1 MEAKEQ
7 ATRELIHD
15 LQKAVRGEVLF
26 DDLTRHLYATDASDF
41 SKMPLGVLLPRDTD
55 DIQAAM
61 EISAN
66 HGVPIIPRGGG
77 SSLSGQT
84 VGTGLIMDLSKHLKN
99 ILEINP
105 EEKWVRVEPGVVLD
119 PLNARLAQHGLMVG
133 PDPSSSM
140 VATMGGMAGNNSTGS
155 HSFRY
160 GMIADHI
167 QEMEVVLIDGSKVT
181 FTDKDSAA
189 VEGLARRES
198 MEGSLYRE
206 IPKLLGQYSRDI
218 ETRYPKTWRN
228 VAGYRLDHLLK
239 DQKNGSPMNLAQL
252 IPASEGSL
260 ATITQIKL
268 GVVAKPSALNLL
280 ILHYP
285 KVKNALEMVPAILE
299 YQPAAVELMTSP
311 SIMLADNHPGFRPKL
326 RKFVHGNPGAL
337 LIVEFAE
344 HSQVELE
351 NRLDTFKTWL
361 ATHGYRESITHCTTP
376 EQIANVWQIRKAV
389 IGLLLSKPGDD
400 KPIWIIDDA
409 TVPVDRLV
417 EYTEDVVAVGKNFGI
432 DINFDAHASA
442 GCLHMGLELNLKTRE
457 GLQLLEQ
464 LSKKIMDVAIAHDG
478 STTGE
483 HGEGLARSYFN
494 EQLYGQRLHQA
505 FREVKALFD
514 PDNRLNPHKV
524 INPIEP
530 WDSGWLR
537 YHPDYKTPHE
547 PAQTTLD
554 FSEHGGFAGLVE
566 MCSGLGVCRSEVSGT
581 MCPSFR
587 VTGDELH
594 STRGRANILR
604 AALSGK
610 LGTEGLTS
618 KEVYRAMELCLECKA
633 CRNECG
639 SKVDMAKLKYEF
651 LSQYQTKNGV
661 PVRSRM
667 FASMALADRV
677 GSKVPRL
684 ANALYTNNIFR
695 RILDKTV
702 KIEKRRDFP
711 LLALETFQQWFKR
724 RSGVRKGERGE
735 VILWDDCHI
744 SYHEPE
750 MGVAAVTVLE
760 AAGYEV
766 MLIRDRKCCG
776 RPMISKGLLKESRQN
791 AEHNVARL
799 APFAKRGTPIIGV
812 EPSCIACF
820 RDEYPSL
827 LNTSEA
833 EMVAGQSFFF
843 EEFIMELVAQDE
855 LSLPFVEPEKHKTVK
870 LHTHCYQKA
879 FGTGG
884 KVVAML
890 RLLPKTSVME
900 IDSGCCGMA
909 GSFGY
914 QKEHYDISMAIGE
927 QKLFPSIREAASETI
942 IAAAGTSCRQQIK
955 DGTERKALHPVIVL
969 AKGLKNSPI
978 K

>member
-1 MEAKEQ
+1 MAAKEQ

-15 LQKAVRGEVLF
+15 LQQAVRGEVLF
-26 DDLTRHLYATDASDF
+26 DTLTRHLYATDASDF
-41 SKMPLGVLLPRDTD
+41 SKMPVGVLLPKDTD

-61 EISAN
+61 EISGR
-66 HGVPIIPRGGG
+66 HGVPVIPRGGG

-84 VGTGLIMDLSKHLKN
+84 VGTGLVLDLSKYLKT

-140 VATMGGMAGNNSTGS
+140 VATLGGMAGNNSTGS
-155 HSFRY
+155 HSFKY

-167 QEMEVVLIDGSKVT
+167 QEMEVVLVDGSKVT
-181 FTDKDSAA
+181 FSDKDSGAI
-189 VEGLARRES
+189 ESLAQRDS
-198 MEGSLYRE
+198 LEGSLYRE
-206 IPKLLGQYSRDI
+206 IPRLLDRYGGDI
-218 ETRYPKTWRN
+218 ETGYPQTWRN
-228 VAGYRLDHLLK
+228 VAGYRLDRMLK
-239 DQKNGSPMNLAQL
+239 DQKEGSLFNLAQL

-260 ATITQIKL
+260 ATITQLKL
-268 GVVAKPSALNLL
+268 GVVPRPSVISLL

-285 KVKNALEMVPAILE
+285 GMQQALEMVPAILDHM
-299 YQPAAVELMTSP
+299 PAAVELMTAP
-311 SIMLADNHPGFRPKL
+311 SIMMADNHPAFRPKL
-326 RKFVHGNPGAL
+326 RQFVQGKPGAI

-344 HSQVELE
+344 NSQPELGH
-351 NRLDTFKTWL
+351 RLDTFTTWL
-361 ATHGYRESITHCTTP
+361 GRQGYREPVTHCVSP
-376 EQIANVWQIRKAV
+376 EQITNVWQIRKSV
-389 IGLLLSKPGDD
+389 LGLLLSKPGDD

-409 TVPVDRLV
+409 TVPVGRLAD
-417 EYTEDVVAVGKNFGI
+417 YTRDVGEVGRKYGI
-432 DINFDAHASA
+432 DMNFDAHASA
-442 GCLHMGLELNLKTRE
+442 GCLHMGLEINLKTQE
-457 GLQLLEQ
+457 GLRSLELLSRE
-464 LSKKIMDVAIAHDG
+464 IMAIAINHKG
-478 STTGE
+478 TTTGE

-494 EQLYGQRLHQA
+494 EQLYGPRLHQA

-530 WDSGWLR
+530 WDTGWLR
-537 YHPDYKTPHE
+537 YNPDYKTPHD
-547 PAQTTLD
+547 PVQTMLD

-566 MCSGLGVCRSEVSGT
+566 MCSGLGVCRSELSGT
-581 MCPSFR
+581 MCPSYR

-604 AALSGK
+604 AALTGE
-610 LGTEGLTS
+610 LGAEGLTS
-618 KEVYRAMELCLECKA
+618 TEVYQAMELCLECKA
-633 CRNECG
+633 CRSECA

-651 LSQYQTKNGV
+651 LSQYQAKNGV
-661 PVRSRM
+661 PLRSRM

-677 GSKVPRL
+677 GSRVPRL
-684 ANALYTNNIFR
+684 ANGLYSNSAFR
-695 RILDKTV
+695 KLLDTTV
-702 KIEKRRDFP
+702 KIDKRREFP
-711 LLALETFQQWFKR
+711 ALAEETFQQWFMR
-724 RSGVRKGERGE
+724 RPAAGTGERGE
-735 VILWDDCHI
+735 VVLWDDCHI

-760 AAGYEV
+760 AAGFAV
-766 MLIRDRKCCG
+766 QLIKSRKCCG
-776 RPMISKGLLKESRQN
+776 RPMISKGLLKESRRN
-791 AEHNVARL
+791 AEHNVAKLGPYAR
-799 APFAKRGTPIIGV
+799 RGIPIIGV

-827 LNTSEA
+827 LKNSDA
-833 EMVAGQSFFF
+833 EMVAGQSVFF
-843 EEFIMELVAQDE
+843 EEFIMGLAEKGE
-855 LSLPFVEPEKHKTVK
+855 LSLPFIESEKEKTIK

-879 FGTGG
+879 FGTAA

-890 RLLPKTSVME
+890 RLLPNTSVEE

-927 QKLFPSIREAASETI
+927 QKLFPSVRKATAETI

-969 AKGLKNSPI
+969 AQGL
-978 K
+978 